1 MTSCNTSHQ
10 KNFALIISR
19 IMRWRSRGAWS
30 MYGEKTNTY
39 KLLVGKTE
47 GKILE
52 DLSVMG
58 KGKVI
63 PLKALCGPEGR

>member
-1 MTSCNTSHQ
+1 
-10 KNFALIISR
+10 
-19 IMRWRSRGAWS
+19 